1 MFRDKTSLT
10 NIGYGLTSRDIPTS
24 STEEKRA
31 NPNSGAIA
39 RALDDKPV
47 VKFVSTMAATLAA
60 SYATSKLFAKGG
72 LKLAKTIQRSA
83 DSGSQLGRRFVETAG
98 QIRKTLDELEGINRY
113 VDDGVDPYARLVYEN
128 ADRGVIKPQ
137 LTRLVGPEYVSDGS
151 MWMTRSEF
159 QAIAAGRQPVAE
171 WAYKD
176 QLQSNLVRH
185 TRSLGLMLPSTYVVQ
200 RGLTDPLFGN
210 SDDKPKVNW
219 YNPVDVIT
227 DFVKQ
232 STINITTFIGP
243 QAAAGASIKRLRQL
257 SSAPYQDFPLPFSR
271 NQLKTAN
278 KVADIKT
285 VLMAFG
291 QDAEKLLNQANRI
304 SSSAAYAFNTSFQE
318 AQRQES
324 GVVHA
329 LHQARRGAKAARA
342 ASEASSEG
350 KLAAAAK
357 SARAYL
363 FGYSNKTGSE
373 IILGTTTGGARNA
386 FGIDEATKGFVD
398 TIPALRGITVRS

>member
-350 KLAAAAK
+350 KLASAAK

-363 FGYSNKTGSE
+363 FGYSNKTGGP
-373 IILGTTTGGARNA
+373 IILGTTRGGATNA
-386 FGIDEATKGFVD
+386 FGVDEATKGFVD

>member
-10 NIGYGLTSRDIPTS
+10 NIGYGLTSRDIPAS
-24 STEEKRA
+24 SSEEKRA

-39 RALDDKPV
+39 RALDDKPII
-47 VKFVSTMAATLAA
+47 KFVSTMAATLAA

-72 LKLAKTIQRSA
+72 IKLAKTIQKTA

-113 VDDGVDPYARLVYEN
+113 IDDGVDPYARLIYEN

-151 MWMTRSEF
+151 MWMTRNEF
-159 QAIAAGRQPVAE
+159 RAIAAGRQPVAE

-210 SDDKPKVNW
+210 SDDRPKVNW

-243 QAAAGASIKRLRQL
+243 QAAAGASFSRLKQL
-257 SSAPYQDFPLPFSR
+257 ASAPYQDFPLPLSS

-278 KVADIKT
+278 KIADIKT
-285 VLMAFG
+285 ILTSFG
-291 QDAEKLLNQANRI
+291 QDAEKIVNQATRI
-304 SSSAAYAFNTSFQE
+304 STSASYAFNTSFQE

-324 GVVHA
+324 GVVFA
-329 LHQARRGAKAARA
+329 LNQARRGASAARA
-342 ASEASSEG
+342 ASELSSEG
-350 KLAAAAK
+350 KLRSAAK
-357 SARAYL
+357 AARSYL
-363 FGYSNKTGSE
+363 FGFKNTTGAE
-373 IILGTTTGGARNA
+373 IDLGTTRRGVRNIL
-386 FGIDEATKGFVD
+386 GVDEATKGFVD
-398 TIPALRGITVRS
+398 TIPSLRGLTVRS